1 MYLTRERISLGRA
14 GEEYAAKYLQKRGF
28 RIVERNFRCKLG
40 ELDIVAR
47 DGPFLVF
54 TEVRTVAGNAFGSPQ
69 ESITD
74 KKKKKLRQV
83 ALFYAKFR
91 NVGDTP
97 MRFDVV
103 AITADASGSI
113 KKLDHIVN
121 AF

>member
-1 MYLTRERISLGRA
+1 M
-14 GEEYAAKYLQKRGF
+14 
-28 RIVERNFRCKLG
+28 ERNFRCKLG

-54 TEVRTVAGNAFGSPQ
+54 TEVRSMTGKAFGSPQ

-83 ALFYAKFR
+83 AQFYAKFR

-103 AITADASGSI
+103 AITADSGGNVI
-113 KKLDHIVN
+113 KLDHIVN
-121 AF
+121 AL

>member
-54 TEVRTVAGNAFGSPQ
+54 TEVRSMTGKAFGSPQ

-83 ALFYAKFR
+83 AQLYAKFR

-103 AITADASGSI
+103 AITADSGGNVI
-113 KKLDHIVN
+113 KLDHIVN
-121 AF
+121 AL

>member
-54 TEVRTVAGNAFGSPQ
+54 TEVRSMTGKAFGSPQ

-83 ALFYAKFR
+83 AQFYAKFR

-103 AITADASGSI
+103 AITADSGGNVI
-113 KKLDHIVN
+113 KLDHIVN
-121 AF
+121 AL

>member
-1 MYLTRERISLGRA
+1 MSLTRERISLGRT
-14 GEEYAAKYLQKRGF
+14 GEEYAAHYLQKRGF

-47 DGPFLVF
+47 DGPCLVF

-83 ALFYAKFR
+83 ALFYVKFR
-91 NVGDTP
+91 NVGDIP
-97 MRFDVV
+97 LRFDVV
-103 AITADASGSI
+103 AITANASGSI
-113 KKLDHIVN
+113 IKLDHIVN